1 MVWICCRT
9 LVSAWD
15 VQMHWRD
22 TGALMDDEN
31 RRLGYVLFL
40 IAGSG
45 LIAIARAMSLTFVA
59 IKLQQSFGLN
69 PAAIGAIL
77 GAGPLLGAITAP
89 FAGSFSDKAGR
100 KSVLAITLL
109 SMAIAL
115 VGMGIAQSVMA
126 FCLAQVVSAIAIAVY
141 EPISRALMSD
151 VCPERLR
158 LKYFSWR
165 YTASNVG
172 WAIGPLIGAAAGA
185 ASGKLFL
192 TSGLVYAAIAL
203 AVHLRPIPI
212 AQTTGTPRETV
223 SLLKSIK
230 AAALDPRLAF
240 FIGGGTLLIALYGQ
254 WSATIG
260 TYLAANIKDGA
271 QVYAYLSSIN
281 GAVVLLGNPF
291 ARRFIEYTGALPALV
306 VGCLFFLV
314 SEISFLHATAFI
326 GFAIS
331 MVIFTLGEIL
341 VVPSEYVLIDRIST
355 AHNRG
360 SYFGAHSFSTI
371 GNSIGPMLGGL
382 MLFAYGGI
390 GMFSLFAAFAAAS
403 ATFFIVG
410 TRMPPPLNR
419 KDRAS
424 KSGEPSRDVLSVD
437 FGVQT
442 ITR

>member
-1 MVWICCRT
+1 
-9 LVSAWD
+9 
-15 VQMHWRD
+15 
-22 TGALMDDEN
+22 MDDEK

-69 PAAIGAIL
+69 PAAVGAIL
-77 GAGPLLGAITAP
+77 GIGPLLGAITAP
-89 FAGSFSDKAGR
+89 FAGSFSDKVGR

-126 FCLAQVVSAIAIAVY
+126 FCLAQVVSAVAIAVY

-185 ASGKLFL
+185 ASGKLFII
-192 TSGLVYAAIAL
+192 SGFVYAAIAL
-203 AVHLRPIPI
+203 AVHFRPAPI
-212 AQTTGTPRETV
+212 AQITDSGMPREAV

-260 TYLAANIKDGA
+260 TYLAGNVKDGV
-271 QVYAYLSSIN
+271 QIYAYLSSIN

-291 ARRFIEYTGALPALV
+291 ARRFIERAGALPALV

-341 VVPSEYVLIDRIST
+341 VVHSEYLLIDRIST

-371 GNSIGPMLGGL
+371 GNSLGPMLGGL
-382 MLFAYGGI
+382 MLFAYGGV
-390 GMFSLFAAFAAAS
+390 GMFSLFVAFAAAS
-403 ATFFIVG
+403 ATFFIIG
-410 TRMPPPLNR
+410 THMPPPPLR
-419 KDRAS
+419 KDDRSMQPGDRPHDA
-424 KSGEPSRDVLSVD
+424 LSVD

-442 ITR
+442 AYRGTAV

>member
-1 MVWICCRT
+1 
-9 LVSAWD
+9 
-15 VQMHWRD
+15 
-22 TGALMDDEN
+22 MDDEN
-31 RRLGYVLFL
+31 RRLRYVLFL

-77 GAGPLLGAITAP
+77 GVGPLLGAITAP

-126 FCLAQVVSAIAIAVY
+126 FCLAQVVSAVAIAVY

-185 ASGKLFL
+185 ASGKLFIA
-192 TSGLVYAAIAL
+192 SGLVYAAIAL
-203 AVHLRPIPI
+203 AVHFRPVPI
-212 AQTTGTPRETV
+212 ARTTGGDTPREGV
-223 SLLKSIK
+223 SLLNSIK

-260 TYLAANIKDGA
+260 TYLAGNVKDGV
-271 QVYAYLSSIN
+271 QIYAYLSSIN

-291 ARRFIEYTGALPALV
+291 ARRFIERAGALPALV
-306 VGCLFFLV
+306 AGCLFFLV

-341 VVPSEYVLIDRIST
+341 VVPSEYLLIDRIST

-371 GNSIGPMLGGL
+371 GNSLGPMLGGL
-382 MLFAYGGI
+382 MLFAYGGV
-390 GMFSLFAAFAAAS
+390 GMFSLFAVFAAAS
-403 ATFFIVG
+403 ATFFIIG
-410 TRMPPPLNR
+410 TRMPPPRLR
-419 KDRAS
+419 RDDRSAQL
-424 KSGEPSRDVLSVD
+424 EDRPRDTLSVD

-442 ITR
+442 AFRGTAR